1 MPLQPDLDKLDNDEQ
16 KLKNSDE
23 PPAELLA
30 FLGQAEEIYLSVG
43 GAKTAPEAVQL
54 CSEALALYRQA
65 QQAAATNPTLLQQ
78 ARAGLAKVYS
88 QRGHQQRYAGKH
100 AEAIQDLA
108 QGLELEP
115 QLTDDYYYR
124 ALSYL
129 KIGNQAAARRDFSEY
144 IKRGEDEYLK
154 RAAWERRES
163 LMPQKEEAVA
173 TLEQWRNQGTHF
185 NGEASNALHPSG
197 EDAPD
202 YAAAIALYNKAIEA
216 FDKALEAAPNDK
228 FSKIYKLAALKGQAQ
243 CYSQIAEYDLAIADY
258 SQVIQMQSTPQ
269 HLFERGEAYRV
280 AGQNELARADF
291 EQATKN
297 GPGLSAANRQQAQKY
312 LTEKPKPAN
321 PTTEAQP

>member
-1 MPLQPDLDKLDNDEQ
+1 LDKNEQ
-16 KLKNSDE
+16 KLNNGGE
-23 PPAELLA
+23 PPAEWLALLER
-30 FLGQAEEIYLSVG
+30 AEEAYLSVVT
-43 GAKTAPEAVQL
+43 AKTAQEAVL
-54 CSEALALYRQA
+54 ICSEALALYRQA
-65 QQAAATNPTLLQQ
+65 QEQAASNPALLQQ
-78 ARAGLAKVYS
+78 ARVGLAKVYS
-88 QRGHQQRYAGKH
+88 QRGHQQRYAAKH
-100 AEAIQDLA
+100 AEAIKDLA
-108 QGLELEP
+108 QALELEP

-154 RAAWERRES
+154 RAAWEQRER
-163 LMPQKEEAVA
+163 LMPPKAEAVA

-216 FDKALEAAPNDK
+216 FDKALGVTPDDK

-258 SQVIQMQSTPQ
+258 SQVIQMQPTPQ

-280 AGQNELARADF
+280 AGQNGLAHADF

-297 GPGLSAANRQQAQKY
+297 GPGLSAVNRQQAQKY
-312 LTEKPKPAN
+312 LTEKPKPADLS
-321 PTTEAQP
+321 TEAQP